1 MERTDISLTVHI
13 FWSCEYAH
21 DSVAQL
27 SFRETTSKHSFLA
40 CLVCVLHLTQTEL
53 FKPSF
58 VVLAVFQQ
66 PVKSG
71 RSVHSCRSTVSLLK
85 SFADSV
91 VVHHCV

>member
-1 MERTDISLTVHI
+1 MIQS
-13 FWSCEYAH
+13 
-21 DSVAQL
+21 L
-27 SFRETTSKHSFLA
+27 SFHFEKRRASTLFLA

-71 RSVHSCRSTVSLLK
+71 RSVHSWRSTVSLLK